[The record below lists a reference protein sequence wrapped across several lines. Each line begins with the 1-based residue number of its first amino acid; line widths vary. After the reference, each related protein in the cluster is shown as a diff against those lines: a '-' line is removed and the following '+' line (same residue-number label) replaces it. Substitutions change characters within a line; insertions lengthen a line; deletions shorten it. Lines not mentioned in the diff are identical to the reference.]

1 MQERHIYESDKENVM
16 MQKQELDFHRSVI
29 RSEYIKAEEMEYEL
43 KQRQNM
49 LNMFQYNK
57 DQRDQDLSQLPYYQL
72 GFGQ

>member
-57 DQRDQDLSQLPYYQL
+57 DQRD
-72 GFGQ
+72 

>member
-1 MQERHIYESDKENVM
+1 MQEKNLYESDKENVM
-16 MQKQELDFHRSVI
+16 LHKQELDFQRSII

-57 DQRDQDLSQLPYYQL
+57 D
-72 GFGQ
+72 